1 LSPEVFQRSIS
12 INKDIRW
19 LPPYFKTEDCV
30 NLVVSSQINTSRGH
44 AARNLQNTER
54 IIRAFEQKP
63 ETSIRIIAREYDL
76 SYSTIQRILKKEKLH
91 AFHCILVQRLREE
104 DYLLRRRFCENFLRK
119 VDRDSRF
126 PSRVIFSDEPLFIRE
141 GILNF
146 HNMHL

>member
-1 LSPEVFQRSIS
+1 
-12 INKDIRW
+12 
-19 LPPYFKTEDCV
+19 
-30 NLVVSSQINTSRGH
+30 VSSQINTGRGH

-63 ETSIRIIAREYDL
+63 ETSIQIIAREYDL
-76 SYSTIQRILKKEKLH
+76 SYSTMQRILKKEKLH
-91 AFHCILVQRLREE
+91 AFHYILVQRLREE

-119 VDRDSRF
+119 VDRDPRF

-141 GILNF
+141 GILNS